1 MKPKKVASIAL
12 LACFVLLQRQAIS
25 QVTITVNTAQ
35 NRQPISPLIYGV
47 NYDAGNA
54 AGIYTAQRLG
64 GDAMSTY
71 NWETNYST
79 THWYSGGTYINDN
92 NDWIPYTL
100 GLNGGSYTPAQAI
113 VTFRNYS
120 NTNKAYSLVQ
130 LSCMGLVA
138 KDMAGNIN
146 ATQCSAGFASG
157 RFLNSQVVKGS
168 ALSLAPNL
176 ADSYVYADEELNFL
190 INQCGKANT
199 ANGIKGYCI
208 DNEPG
213 GWNSTHPCNHKSP
226 ATCGEVL
233 TKNIS
238 LSQRIKT
245 LDSTAEVFG
254 PELMNYTDYTQLVYP
269 APTDWAAYNMSDT
282 TYNPANFNYTTFV
295 CSYLRRMKNASAAY
309 GKRLLDVF
317 SIHFY
322 NEGASLLQDSRSF
335 WDSTYVENSWITQSV
350 IVNTPIKLLPNMNKC
365 IQHFYPGTK
374 LAITEYGNFDAGTS
388 VSNIATGIYI
398 ADVLGAFGKNGVYM
412 GNYFNRPVGYVLG
425 AFKLFRNY
433 DGANGTFG
441 NISVQSQSSN
451 NSKVTAY
458 SSVNNGLN
466 DTLHLVLINR
476 DAASQSLTIQL
487 SSSATYTDAKVYAM
501 ENNGGGALVSKP
513 NVSAIAANQF
523 TYTIPAKSVYH
534 LVLYSTVNQCP
545 NPPKVTIANTVPVV
559 CAGKSTTLTATNITG
574 ATYSWQGP
582 NGFTS
587 NLRNPALKA
596 IQTTATGTYTVTVTT
611 PTPCIVLAST
621 NVLVNPQPLVNATNN
636 GPYCHGAPITVQA
649 AAGST
654 SYVWSYTQNG
664 VAVSQTRTTNTFTDT
679 GITNPVISYR
689 TYTATVTNNFGCTNT
704 GTTIAKIYTPNSVSA
719 IYTISTLTTGK
730 RINLAATTVTGGTYL
745 WSGPNGFTSTLRNP
759 QIGNATPAN
768 NGLYSVVVTSSY
780 GCVLNASVNV
790 TVPISRPTNET
801 AINKRFHVY
810 PNPSAS
816 GIFNLSLSSGK
827 EMTWEVVTAHGR
839 NMLNGNGASAS
850 NVIDLSTYPKGVYL
864 LQLRWIGELA
874 EVKLVR

>member
-1 MKPKKVASIAL
+1 MKTAFFIL
-12 LACFVLLQRQAIS
+12 LFSVCLLQTNAYS
-25 QVTITVNTAQ
+25 QVTLTINTAQ

-47 NYDAGNA
+47 NYSAGNA
-54 AGIYTAQRLG
+54 SGIYTAQRLG

-79 THWYSGGTYINDN
+79 THWWSGNTYISDN
-92 NDWIPYTL
+92 NDWVPYTL
-100 GLNGGSYTPAQAI
+100 GLNGGNYTPGQAI
-113 VTFRNYS
+113 VTFRNYA
-120 NTNKAYSLVQ
+120 NAHQAYSLVQ

-138 KDMAGNIN
+138 KDMAGNID
-146 ATQCSAGFASG
+146 ATQCTAGFSSG

-176 ADSYVYADEELNFL
+176 ADSYVYTDEELNFL
-190 INQCGKANT
+190 INQCGKAST
-199 ANGIKGYCI
+199 TNGIKGYCI

-213 GWNSTHPCNHKSP
+213 GWNTTHPCNHKSP
-226 ATCGEVL
+226 ATCTEVL

-269 APTDWAAYNMSDT
+269 APTDWSSYNMSDT
-282 TYNPANFNYTTFV
+282 TYNPADFNYTTFA
-295 CSYLRRMKNASAAY
+295 CSFLRRMKNASAAY

-374 LAITEYGNFDAGTS
+374 LAITEYGNFDAATS
-388 VSNIATGIYI
+388 TNNVATGIYT

-412 GNYFNRPVGYVLG
+412 GNYFNEPTGYVLG
-425 AFKLFRNY
+425 AFKMFRNY
-433 DGANGTFG
+433 DGANGSFG

-458 SSVNNGLN
+458 ASVSNALN
-466 DTLHLVLINR
+466 DTLHLLLINR
-476 DAASQSLTIQL
+476 DAASQPLTIQL
-487 SSSATYTDAKVYAM
+487 NSSATYTDAKVYAM
-501 ENNGGGALVSKP
+501 ENSGSGALTVKP
-513 NVSAIAANQF
+513 NITSIAGNLLS
-523 TYTIPAKSVYH
+523 YTVPAKSVYH
-534 LVLYSTVNQCP
+534 LVLYSTTNPCP
-545 NPPKVTIANTVPVV
+545 NPPKVTIANTAPIV
-559 CAGKSTTLTATNITG
+559 CAGKSTGLTATNIAG
-574 ATYSWQGP
+574 ATYAWQGP

-587 NLRNPALKA
+587 NVRNPVLKL
-596 IQTTATGTYTVTVTT
+596 IQTTATGTYKVTVTT
-611 PTPCIVLAST
+611 PTPCIVTATTS
-621 NVLVNPQPLVNATNN
+621 VLVNPQPLVNATNT

-649 AAGST
+649 AAGAT
-654 SYVWSYTQNG
+654 SYVWTYTQNG
-664 VAVSQTRTTNTFTDT
+664 VVASHTQTTNSFTDT
-679 GITNPVISYR
+679 GIGSPSIASR
-689 TYTATVTNNFGCTNT
+689 TYTATVTNSYGCTNT

-719 IYTISTLTTGK
+719 VYTISVLPTGK

-745 WSGPNGFTSTLRNP
+745 WTGPNGFTSTLRNP
-759 QIGNATPAN
+759 QIANATPLN

-780 GCVLNASVNV
+780 GCVLNAIVNV
-790 TVPISRPTNET
+790 MVPTSKLSANEL
-801 AINKRFHVY
+801 IVRNGIHVF
-810 PNPSAS
+810 PNPSSS
-816 GIFNLSLSSGK
+816 GVFNLVMQTGK
-827 EMTWEVVTAHGR
+827 AVQWTIISADGIVLLKGSFTS
-839 NMLNGNGASAS
+839 GNGK
-850 NVIDLSTYPKGVYL
+850 IDLSSLPKGVYL
-864 LQLRWIGELA
+864 LKVGKEGE
-874 EVKLVR
+874 ETEMKLVR